1 MKRKQ
6 WQYNPNEGDNAVSE
20 VGTEDIVY
28 YVDTILPEV
37 TTEVVNDWNN
47 DVPLE
52 VILKKLHKDVDRVS
66 PDEYEYMNEQIKAF
80 INLVSTESET
90 IIDMPE
96 EQTGVETGTGKPEG
110 APIVNSALE
119 ANTVTPEP
127 DKPTERKQ
135 RAPNKP
141 KTTGK
146 AVSAAEVIAL
156 LQEKLELT
164 QYIGNITV
172 EDVPVGTKMSAKG
185 REALTGLN
193 KAIENLKVEAIL
205 TIIAM

>member
-66 PDEYEYMNEQIKAF
+66 PDEYEYMNEQINAF
-80 INLVSTESET
+80 INLVSTEPET
-90 IIDMPE
+90 ITDMPE
-96 EQTGVETGTGKPEG
+96 KGIVQTTVVIPPPDNGALVQGVETTDVP
-110 APIVNSALE
+110 PV
-119 ANTVTPEP
+119 VTP
-127 DKPTERKQ
+127 ERKQ
-135 RAPNKP
+135 RGPNKP
-141 KTTGK
+141 KTTSK
-146 AVSAAEVIAL
+146 ALSASEVIE
-156 LQEKLELT
+156 QMKEKIQLIEYRW
-164 QYIGNITV
+164 YI
-172 EDVPVGTKMSAKG
+172 SSRCAC
-185 REALTGLN
+185 RY
-193 KAIENLKVEAIL
+193 
-205 TIIAM
+205 